1 MSGADGL
8 FFDEEKFLIGLPF
21 EVIHTAVPGAYD
33 IPAPPQGFDPN
44 TASAEERRRYGM
56 VWRRS
61 VAKRHAPTRALWEK
75 LSARSFTPV
84 FDSAAPTPRVTV
96 PRRRPRLP
104 DMGDVDTT
112 WGGAALTSG
121 SWTGV
126 WGQWVIPDRGL
137 SHTVLD
143 TNQRRAPTEA
153 RRFVRS
159 AGRMRFLRRDPGLSS
174 LERPGRTSWDHCTRA
189 ERSAPC

>member
-1 MSGADGL
+1 
-8 FFDEEKFLIGLPF
+8 
-21 EVIHTAVPGAYD
+21 
-33 IPAPPQGFDPN
+33 
-44 TASAEERRRYGM
+44 M

-143 TNQRRAPTEA
+143 TNHGGLRPKPA
-153 RRFVRS
+153 VLS
-159 AGRMRFLRRDPGLSS
+159 AALGGCVSYGATLG
-174 LERPGRTSWDHCTRA
+174 
-189 ERSAPC
+189 